1 MQSDAGDGVA
11 ARDNVMPINE
21 MLIEYSSR
29 LQVANFFILFAK
41 RFADTKS
48 IEIRLKPAE
57 IAIHFDGDKVSLD
70 LTEHFQLETCSLS
83 LLNIAGDSVSFR
95 LNTNNENNF
104 RFEYLSLNNNE
115 SSSNVLRLKVNVQPD
130 KDFRL
135 ICSNCTCPLT
145 TTVNYQRIL
154 ELPSENLDLSEWFCH
169 KHHST
174 SDTTSH
180 DHPINAKEKFNF
192 AKFKPRDTDLLFGQ
206 FFFLFHTNRLTNIK
220 TKNAFVHC
228 RRCLNFV
235 GEAVRDSTIK
245 IWDESI
251 RIESESDAHQMFDGS
266 SLFAN
271 FYFIIR
277 KNVQDFDFMSSA
289 GLPSTNKILFE
300 TKESNGT
307 TNYLLL
313 QIMNKNLELFTA
325 AGFVNGTVR
334 LQKVAGMKVFYRI
347 ESDDTRPMVKF
358 WQNDVGCSNIQISR
372 KMFTAAVDA
381 LNEYSNF
388 VPVAY
393 RNMGGFTIS
402 YLHI

>member
-1 MQSDAGDGVA
+1 MQPVVG
-11 ARDNVMPINE
+11 RDNVMPINR

-29 LQVANFFILFAK
+29 LQVANFFILFTK

-48 IEIRLKPAE
+48 VKILLKPSE
-57 IAIHFDGDKVSLD
+57 IAIHFDGDKVLLD

-115 SSSNVLRLKVNVQPD
+115 SSTDVLRLKINVKPD
-130 KDFRL
+130 KDFQI

-145 TTVNYQRIL
+145 TMVNYQRIL

-174 SDTTSH
+174 SDTSSS

-192 AKFKPRDTDLLFGQ
+192 AKFNPRDTDLLFGQ
-206 FFFLFHTNRLTNIK
+206 FFFLFNTNRLTNIK
-220 TKNAFVHC
+220 TKNNFVHC
-228 RRCLNFV
+228 RRCLNFL
-235 GEAVRDSTIK
+235 GETVRDSTIK
-245 IWDESI
+245 IWDENI
-251 RIESESDAHQMFDGS
+251 KIQSESGAQPMFDGS
-266 SLFAN
+266 SMFKN

-300 TKESNGT
+300 TKESDGS

-313 QIMNKNLELFTA
+313 QIMNKNLELFTVS
-325 AGFVNGTVR
+325 GFANGMVS
-334 LQKVAGMKVFYRI
+334 LQKLAGMKVFYRI
-347 ESDDTRPMVKF
+347 ESDETRPMVKF

-372 KMFTAAVDA
+372 KMFTVAVDT

-393 RNMGGFTIS
+393 RNMGGFTVS